1 MASAQENID
10 SCPMEGFRQDILE
23 DVLKIDKESEKIAV
37 VLTLGYRA
45 EDDNFQNF
53 KKVRKPADKFIKFL

>member
-1 MASAQENID
+1 M
-10 SCPMEGFRQDILE
+10 
-23 DVLKIDKESEKIAV
+23 KIDKESEKIAV